1 MALTKCI
8 DCGQEVSTSA
18 KTCPRCG
25 APIDSITP
33 PQQQLQQLQ
42 QPPQQPQQ
50 VVQQQQV
57 EPMPATKRIVEPKKK
72 GSWGKFFLGL
82 LLGFVLGALAS
93 YILFAPGGFLNK
105 AQGGNDSITAQT
117 DSVTHPVH
125 NDKSSKEARSHN
137 KSSHKANKESG
148 KHKDEAN
155 NKDSKD
161 SKEEEP
167 NPEKSRKE
175 IGTIMKDAKK
185 KSDVKNLR
193 DALNK

>member
-33 PQQQLQQLQ
+33 PQQQPQQLQ

-57 EPMPATKRIVEPKKK
+57 EPMPATKRVVEPKKK

-93 YILFAPGGFLNK
+93 YFLLVPPS
-105 AQGGNDSITAQT
+105 DEDEIIYSTAQT

-137 KSSHKANKESG
+137 KSSHKASKESG